1 MVPGLLK
8 KDLRH
13 NFLAL
18 LPDQI
23 QFSEFGFKDKAHPTV
38 DNRIRSKD
46 EFLLNYE
53 NIREVSPN
61 TSDSFCT
68 IIFDVD
74 LKWHDD
80 VDNDASSEYKFDEE
94 QLLYWNIEQGLIPE
108 PTWVTVNP
116 ISQHYHVVYLLD
128 RFYLK
133 KYGSYVRKYQKIY
146 NYLAPILGADKG
158 YNGLSTHNPLYYGF
172 EKPIVNN
179 RTYALDELLDFVVDS
194 ELNIENEK
202 IVQNTERR
210 ISDNRI
216 LTTGKDHRNNT
227 IFMRLMYFAKHYPE
241 QDLWELAKMWRDA
254 YAAKFPNKPY
264 ITGSQLRATVL
275 SVKKYQNDGKLF
287 INQLVDLYD
296 ENIVVERK
304 SDFTEKQA
312 ERGRKSGF
320 IRKEQRQKKIV
331 EMENLIRLGKDKTE
345 IKDEL
350 GISERTYQTYLK
362 QLKTRSMQ

>member
-1 MVPGLLK
+1 MVPSLFP

-18 LPDQI
+18 LPDQF
-23 QFSEFGFKDKAHPTV
+23 QFSEVGFKNGIV
-38 DNRIRSKD
+38 DNKIRNKD
-46 EFLLNYE
+46 EFLLNFE
-53 NIREVSPN
+53 HIREVSPN

-74 LKWHDD
+74 LKWNDD
-80 VDNDASSEYKFDEE
+80 VKNDVDDVSEYAPDEE
-94 QLLYWNIEQGLIPE
+94 QLLNWNIEHGLIPE

-116 ISQHYHVVYLLD
+116 ISKHYHVVYLFN

-133 KYGSYVRKYQKIY
+133 KYESYVRKYQKIY

-158 YNGLSTHNPLYYGF
+158 YNGLSTHNPLHNVF
-172 EKPIVNN
+172 FKPIVNN

-194 ELNIENEK
+194 ELNIDNEK
-202 IVQNTERR
+202 IVQERR

-216 LTTGKDHRNNT
+216 SATGKDYRNNT
-227 IFMRLMYFAKHYPE
+227 IFMRLMYFAKHYPD
-241 QDLWELAKMWRDA
+241 QDLWELAKMWRDD

-312 ERGRKSGF
+312 ERGRKSGAV
-320 IRKEQRQKKIV
+320 RNEQRQKKIV
-331 EMENLIRLGKDKTE
+331 EMENLIRLGKNKTE
-345 IKDEL
+345 IKHEL

-362 QLKTRSMQ
+362 QLKTKSMQ